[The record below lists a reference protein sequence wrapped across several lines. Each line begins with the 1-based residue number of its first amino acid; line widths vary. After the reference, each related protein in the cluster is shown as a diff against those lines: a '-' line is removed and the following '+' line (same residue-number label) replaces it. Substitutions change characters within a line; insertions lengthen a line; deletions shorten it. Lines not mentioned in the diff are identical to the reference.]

1 MTALKRLLTSAAFAA
16 AALPAFA
23 ADPDLVVF
31 DWAGWENEALMATYV
46 AKHGQ
51 MPTYAFF
58 ADDDE
63 AFQKLSSGFK
73 ADVAHPCSAMVPKY
87 REAGLIEPWDTSRI
101 PEFANI
107 EARMLESSV
116 FKDEAGVWYLP
127 TDYAYTAIAY
137 NTTDVPE
144 ADVATLAVFH
154 DPKYAGRISL
164 PDNTD
169 DIWAL
174 ALLAT
179 GVSDWTNITDAQFD
193 AAAAWIRTAH
203 ANVRV
208 YWSDPSEL
216 AQLMATGEVQVAWS
230 WNDAIAIMRSEG
242 FDVGFQRRAAE
253 GASTWFCGLI
263 NLKDA
268 PGSEDKLYDFV
279 NAFLD
284 QGSSRVL
291 LSDFGY
297 AHANAAGMAGITTEE
312 LVAADVD
319 PVDTTLLTQ
328 TPLDNAMRDRMVE
341 EFEKIKAG
349 F

>member
-31 DWAGWENEALMATYV
+31 DWAGWENERLMATYT

-107 EARMLESSV
+107 EARMLASEI
-116 FKDEAGVWYLP
+116 FKDDAGVWYLP

-137 NTTDVPE
+137 NTTEVPE
-144 ADVATLAVFH
+144 ADVASLAVFH

-179 GVSDWTNITDAQFD
+179 GVSDWTNITDEQFD
-193 AAAAWIRTAH
+193 AAAAWMRTAH
-203 ANVRV
+203 ANVRA
-208 YWSDPSEL
+208 YWADPSEL
-216 AQLMATGEVQVAWS
+216 AQLMATGEVLVAWS
-230 WNDAIAIMRSEG
+230 WNDAIAIMRGEG
-242 FDVGFQRRAAE
+242 FPVGFQRRAAE

-291 LSDFGY
+291 LEDFGY